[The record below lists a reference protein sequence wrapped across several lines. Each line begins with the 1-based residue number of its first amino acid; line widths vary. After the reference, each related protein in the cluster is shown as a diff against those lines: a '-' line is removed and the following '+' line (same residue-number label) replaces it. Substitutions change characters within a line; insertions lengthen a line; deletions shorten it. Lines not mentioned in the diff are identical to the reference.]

1 MKLTDFFFYRFI
13 FLSGSLVEAG
23 QFCILYW
30 VHSVWKLC
38 NLKCPNSRVWLTL
51 ASQEVSLEIFLMWP
65 SPSDVQ
71 LSGKTMVLYP
81 LLNCDVQS
89 QGRTPREPSL
99 CRGTWS
105 FICQCDLGPS
115 RSRGQAQSQCAIE
128 LRWHLGL
135 EEVAIYKVYN
145 NVQTKLRLEQNCHPS
160 VVWGGKIRTESW
172 PSTMPRCDLYTK
184 KWSCRKRVQD
194 SKHQLSNRLA
204 AMKS

>member
-1 MKLTDFFFYRFI
+1 
-13 FLSGSLVEAG
+13 
-23 QFCILYW
+23 
-30 VHSVWKLC
+30 
-38 NLKCPNSRVWLTL
+38 
-51 ASQEVSLEIFLMWP
+51 MWP

-71 LSGKTMVLYP
+71 LSGKTMILYP

-89 QGRTPREPSL
+89 QGRTPREPRP

-160 VVWGGKIRTESW
+160 VVLGGKIRTES
-172 PSTMPRCDLYTK
+172 
-184 KWSCRKRVQD
+184 
-194 SKHQLSNRLA
+194 
-204 AMKS
+204 